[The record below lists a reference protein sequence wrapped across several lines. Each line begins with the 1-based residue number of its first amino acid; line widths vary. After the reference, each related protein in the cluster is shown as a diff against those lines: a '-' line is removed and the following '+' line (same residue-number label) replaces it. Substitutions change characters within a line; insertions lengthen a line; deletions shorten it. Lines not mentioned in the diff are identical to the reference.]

1 MANPLMGMMGG
12 NAVSAPA
19 TPTAPAGSPLSN
31 MGMLK
36 QAAQQLKKVMA
47 TIQVMKNPQQA
58 IMQMAQQDPQLNAVI
73 QMCQGRNP
81 QDVFAEQCKAHG
93 VDPQAAMQQI
103 QQLLS

>member
-1 MANPLMGMMGG
+1 MANPLSGIMGG
-12 NAVSAPA
+12 SARPVQTTQSGPVNA
-19 TPTAPAGSPLSN
+19 PLSN
-31 MGMLK
+31 IGMLK

-58 IMQMAQQDPQLNAVI
+58 IMQMAQQDPQLNAVM

>member
-1 MANPLMGMMGG
+1 MANPLAGIMGG
-12 NAVSAPA
+12 NAS
-19 TPTAPAGSPLSN
+19 TAVAQTAQVNAPLSN

-36 QAAQQLKKVMA
+36 QAAQQLRKVMA

-58 IMQMAQQDPQLNAVI
+58 IMQMAQQDPQLNAVM

>member
-1 MANPLMGMMGG
+1 MANPLAGMMG
-12 NAVSAPA
+12 NNTSTAVAQ
-19 TPTAPAGSPLSN
+19 TAPVNAPLSN

-58 IMQMAQQDPQLNAVI
+58 IMQMAQQDPQLNAVM

>member
-1 MANPLMGMMGG
+1 MANPLAGMMGG
-12 NAVSAPA
+12 NTVSVSAVQ
-19 TPTAPAGSPLSN
+19 TAPAGAPLSN

-58 IMQMAQQDPQLNAVI
+58 IMQMAQQDPQLNAVM

>member
-1 MANPLMGMMGG
+1 MANPLAGMMGG
-12 NAVSAPA
+12 NASTAIA
-19 TPTAPAGSPLSN
+19 QTAPVNAPLSN

-58 IMQMAQQDPQLNAVI
+58 IMQMAQQDPQLNAVM

>member
-1 MANPLMGMMGG
+1 MANPLAGIMGG
-12 NAVSAPA
+12 NASTAVAQ
-19 TPTAPAGSPLSN
+19 TAPAAAPLSK
-31 MGMLK
+31 MGALK

-58 IMQMAQQDPQLNAVI
+58 IMQMAQQDPQLNAVM

-103 QQLLS
+103 QQLLA

>member
-1 MANPLMGMMGG
+1 MANPLMEMVGG
-12 NAVSAPA
+12 VAAAPA
-19 TPTAPAGSPLSN
+19 VQTAPTGAPLSN

-36 QAAQQLKKVMA
+36 QAAQQLKKVMG
-47 TIQVMKNPQQA
+47 TIQLMKNPQQA
-58 IMQMAQQDPQLNAVI
+58 IMQMAQQDPQLNAVM

>member
-1 MANPLMGMMGG
+1 MANPLAGIMGG
-12 NAVSAPA
+12 NASTAVAQT
-19 TPTAPAGSPLSN
+19 TPKNAPLSN

-36 QAAQQLKKVMA
+36 QAAQQLKKVMG
-47 TIQVMKNPQQA
+47 TIQLMKNPKQA
-58 IMQMAQQDPQLNAVI
+58 IMQMAQQDPQLNAVM

-103 QQLLS
+103 QQLFS